1 LRKFLFRILLFIILI
16 TLSSNPL
23 TAKKPLYKNEN
34 APVNRRIDDLL
45 KRMTLEEKVAQMC
58 QYVGIEHLKKSENY
72 LSREELENSD
82 AHGMY
87 AGLHS
92 SEVEKMVEDGLI
104 GSFLHIKD
112 AAEANR
118 LQKLAQKSRLQIP
131 LLFGIDAI
139 HGNAMQKGTT
149 VYPTPITQASTWDRD
164 LVEKIARET
173 AVEMR
178 AAGMHWT
185 FTPNVDVA
193 RDARWGRVGETFG
206 EDPYLVSEMG
216 VAAVKGF
223 QQENFTG
230 DEQVLACAKHFIA
243 GSEPV
248 NGLNFAP
255 MDVSE
260 RTLREVF
267 LPPYQKAIE
276 EGVFTLMAAH
286 NEINGIPCHADQW
299 LMTDLL
305 RGEMGF
311 EGFVVS
317 DWTDVERLHTSHKVA
332 KSRKEACYQTV
343 VAGLDMHMHG
353 PDFLEPVMELVKAGR
368 ISEERIDQS
377 VRKILEAKFRLGL
390 FENPLVDL
398 ENYDQKVLTDE
409 HQKTA
414 LEAARKGIVLLK
426 NEDILPLN
434 KNKYKNI
441 FVTGPNANN
450 QRIIGDWAALQ
461 PEDNI
466 TTLHDGIKKHA
477 PKNYKVSYLDCGEDF
492 KNIKTSDIR
501 KARKMAKKADVA
513 IVVVGENSL
522 RSDWTTKTCG
532 ENMARAN
539 IKLVG
544 KQLNLIK
551 SIHKSGKPV
560 IVVLVNG
567 RPLGTTWIAK
577 HIPVLIEAWE
587 PGAKGGQAL
596 AEIIFGNINPSGKL
610 PVTIP
615 RNVGQIQMIYNHKP
629 TQYFREYYEEP
640 VEPLFPFGF
649 GLSYTTFEYSD
660 IRLKPNRIN
669 KNENTS
675 LVIKIKNTGKITG
688 DEIVQLYIRDMYSSV
703 TRPVKELKGFRRI
716 HLKPGQTKSVKFK
729 ITPEKLSF
737 YNAAMQKVVEPGKF
751 LIMAG
756 CSSRDQDLKK
766 VELEVLD

>member
-58 QYVGIEHLKKSENY
+58 QYVGIEHLEKSENY

-223 QQENFTG
+223 QQDNFTG

-398 ENYDQKVLTDE
+398 ENYDQKVLTDD

-567 RPLGTTWIAK
+567 RPLSTTWIAK

-675 LVIKIKNTGKITG
+675 LVIKVKNTGKIAG

>member
-23 TAKKPLYKNEN
+23 TANKPLYKNKN

-45 KRMTLEEKVAQMC
+45 NRMTLEEKVAQMC
-58 QYVGIEHLKKSENY
+58 QYVGIEHLKESENY
-72 LSREELENSD
+72 LSREELDNSD

-87 AGLHS
+87 ADLHS
-92 SEVEKMVEDGLI
+92 SDVEKMVEDGLI

-118 LQKLAQKSRLQIP
+118 LQKLAQQSRLQIP

-206 EDPYLVSEMG
+206 EDPYLVSEIG
-216 VAAVKGF
+216 VAAVRGL
-223 QQENFTG
+223 QQDNFTG

-276 EGVFTLMAAH
+276 EGVFTFMAAH
-286 NEINGIPCHADQW
+286 NEINGIPCHADKW

-305 RGEMGF
+305 RKEMGF
-311 EGFVVS
+311 DGFVVS
-317 DWTDVERLHTSHKVA
+317 DWTDVARLHTSHKVA

-353 PDFLEPVMELVKAGR
+353 PYFLEPVVELVKADR
-368 ISEERIDQS
+368 ISEDRIDQS

-398 ENYDQKVLTDE
+398 ANYEHKVLTDE

-414 LEAARKGIVLLK
+414 LETARKGIVLLK

-434 KNKYKNI
+434 KNRYKNI

-466 TTLHDGIKKHA
+466 TTIYEGIKQHA

-492 KNIKTSDIR
+492 KSIKTSDIR
-501 KARKMAKKADVA
+501 KARKMAKNADVA

-539 IKLVG
+539 IKLAG
-544 KQLNLIK
+544 QQLELVK
-551 SIHKSGKPV
+551 SIYRAGKPV

-567 RPLGTTWIAK
+567 RPLGTTWIAEN
-577 HIPVLIEAWE
+577 IPAIVETWE
-587 PGAKGGQAL
+587 PGAKGGDAL
-596 AEIIFGNINPSGKL
+596 AEIIFGEVNPGGKL
-610 PVTIP
+610 PITIP

-660 IRLKPNRIN
+660 IRLKPNRIK

-675 LVIKIKNTGKITG
+675 LVIKVKNTGKIAG

-703 TRPVKELKGFRRI
+703 TRPVKELKDFRRI

-729 ITPEKLSF
+729 ITPEKISF

-751 LIMAG
+751 LIMSG